1 MIKSLCR
8 RGRAIAAEDKT
19 PNRVPSCDS
28 ARARNAVFRPQG
40 PAVARMG
47 FFDGLVRVRPVKQFL
62 LAILMLAL
70 SRPVPV
76 TAQDETRY
84 SEDPLLLGAGAR
96 PLGMGSAFVAVS
108 DDATAIY
115 WNPAGLERLRRRELQ
130 IQHAEQF
137 GGTVNHDVFTLC
149 GPSPL
154 GGFGVGLTR
163 LGVDGVKITTLE
175 NPTIAP
181 GPDNRP
187 VVSRVAGTTEY
198 HLHLAFGR
206 RLRSNL
212 SAGAGVKLVSRN
224 LDAGKG
230 SGFGIDLGMLY
241 NPRQGLTAGLMVR
254 NLIPLKIT
262 FDSGS
267 SDRVPPVLVFGL
279 ALARPVETADG
290 VITCSGSFS
299 VGEEKS
305 AADSFQGARV
315 GIEYLYRN
323 KLALRLGARGNHFTA
338 GAGVRLG
345 RRVAFDLAFLEHG
358 ELDNTYRISGS
369 LYF

>member
-1 MIKSLCR
+1 
-8 RGRAIAAEDKT
+8 
-19 PNRVPSCDS
+19 
-28 ARARNAVFRPQG
+28 
-40 PAVARMG
+40 MG
-47 FFDGLVRVRPVKQFL
+47 FFNGLVRVRPVKQIL
-62 LAILMLAL
+62 LAILTLAL

-115 WNPAGLERLRRRELQ
+115 WNPAGLERLGRRELQ

-175 NPTIAP
+175 NPTFAP

-206 RLRSNL
+206 GLRSNL

-230 SGFGIDLGMLY
+230 SGFGVDFGMLY
-241 NPRQGLTAGLMVR
+241 IPRPGLTAGLMVR

-267 SDRVPPVLVFGL
+267 SDRVPPVLVVGL
-279 ALARPVETADG
+279 ALARPVEAADG
-290 VITCSGSFS
+290 EITCSGSFS

-305 AADSFQGARV
+305 AADNFQGARV

-358 ELDNTYRISGS
+358 ELDNSYRISGS